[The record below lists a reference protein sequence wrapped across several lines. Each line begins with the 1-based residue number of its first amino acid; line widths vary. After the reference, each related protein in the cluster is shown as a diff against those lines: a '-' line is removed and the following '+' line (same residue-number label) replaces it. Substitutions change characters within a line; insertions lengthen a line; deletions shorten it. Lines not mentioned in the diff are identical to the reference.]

1 MPERHGT
8 CPSKAA
14 EDRSFAAT
22 PVDTP
27 AGLAES
33 RGVGTLSKRVTI
45 AVMLIT
51 VLAMPAW
58 AGVEEG
64 YDAYERGDYV
74 AAFREWLPLAEAG
87 SAEAQFNIGV
97 LFQKGRGVP
106 ADSAEALRWYRRA
119 AWQGHAD
126 AQNNLGGMLSRG
138 EGIPEDYVQAHMWF
152 SLAAVRGKQSAQ
164 RNLDTLAPK
173 MRARDIAQAHRLA
186 ENWRAATGQ

>member
-1 MPERHGT
+1 M
-8 CPSKAA
+8 A
-14 EDRSFAAT
+14 
-22 PVDTP
+22 
-27 AGLAES
+27 L
-33 RGVGTLSKRVTI
+33 I
-45 AVMLIT
+45 A

-58 AGVEEG
+58 AGIGEG

-87 SAEAQFNIGV
+87 SAEAQFNVGV

-106 ADSAEALRWYRRA
+106 VDSAEALRWYRRA

-152 SLAAVRGKQSAQ
+152 SLAAVRGRQSAQ

-173 MRARDIAQAHRLA
+173 MRAREIAQAKRLA
-186 ENWRAATGQ
+186 ENWRATTGQ